1 MTRWSQ
7 PTFKPH
13 PLVNGV
19 LLTSGSF
26 SKNYKFTTSKMM
38 VKVSK
43 LSSFLF
49 ATVMSFSLAKTVN
62 AEPSSTLTVQINGIE
77 HQKGEICLR
86 VYSSEKGFPYGDN
99 SEVQSGCTQIK
110 GSSLTKQFSGL
121 KPGNYAVAVVDDQ
134 NGNHKLDKDFLG
146 IPKEGFGI
154 SNNPTVSITTGTPK
168 FRDAS
173 FSLRKNT
180 TIKIN
185 MKYSLDS

>member
-1 MTRWSQ
+1 
-7 PTFKPH
+7 
-13 PLVNGV
+13 
-19 LLTSGSF
+19 
-26 SKNYKFTTSKMM
+26 MM

-43 LSSFLF
+43 LSPFLF
-49 ATVMSFSLAKTVN
+49 ATVMSLSLAKTVN
-62 AEPSSTLTVQINGIE
+62 AEPTSTLTIVVDGIT

-86 VYSSEKGFPYGDN
+86 IYSSEKGFPYSDT

-110 GSSLTKQFSGL
+110 GSSLTKQFYGL
-121 KPGNYAVAVVDDQ
+121 KPGDYAVAVVDDQ
-134 NGNHKLDKDFLG
+134 NGNHKLDKDFFG

-173 FSLRKNT
+173 FSLQKNT
-180 TIKIN
+180 TIKIH